1 MNYTSNRIYNQWL
14 DESDAERLLEKAK
27 LDKNISI
34 VKQEE
39 QKSEGEKIKTDDANP
54 DSNTLSC
61 SSLPINN

>member
-1 MNYTSNRIYNQWL
+1 MKYTSNRIYNQWL
-14 DESDAERLLEKAK
+14 DESEAERLLEKAK
-27 LDKNISI
+27 QDKNISV

-39 QKSEGEKIKTDDANP
+39 QKAEGEKIKTDDAVS